1 MNVFMTIQA
10 LVFDVYGTL
19 FDVHSVKEQAEE
31 LYPEHGEAISKRWRE
46 KQLEYSFL
54 RQLNG
59 QYVPFSQV
67 TQDAL
72 RYTLLEL
79 KLHVTEEQITTLMET
94 YLTLDVYPEVSSVL
108 ETMAHKRLV
117 VFSNGSHDMLDPLIE
132 QSGLA
137 DRFEHL
143 VSVDDIKQYKP
154 APASYMHALNTL
166 GLKRE
171 EILFMSSNGWDIT
184 GAKSFGFK
192 TAWINRNGLPVEE
205 LNLDPDRIYDDLTGI
220 TEWQ

>member
-1 MNVFMTIQA
+1 MTIQA
-10 LVFDVYGTL
+10 LVLDVYGTL
-19 FDVHSVKEQAEE
+19 FDVHSVKEQAEA
-31 LYPEHGEAISKRWRE
+31 LYPDHGEAISKRWRE

-108 ETMAHKRLV
+108 ETMADKRLV

>member
-1 MNVFMTIQA
+1 MTIQA

-19 FDVHSVKEQAEE
+19 FDVHSVKEQAEA
-31 LYPEHGEAISKRWRE
+31 LYPDHGEAISKRWRE

-108 ETMAHKRLV
+108 ETMADKRLV

-154 APASYMHALNTL
+154 APASYMHSLNTL

>member
-1 MNVFMTIQA
+1 MTIQA

-19 FDVHSVKEQAEE
+19 FDVHSVKEQAEA
-31 LYPEHGEAISKRWRE
+31 LYPDHGEAISKRWRE
-46 KQLEYSFL
+46 KQLEYSFH

-108 ETMAHKRLV
+108 ETMADKRLV

-154 APASYMHALNTL
+154 APASYMHAINTL

>member
-1 MNVFMTIQA
+1 MTIQA

-19 FDVHSVKEQAEE
+19 FDVHSVKEQAEA
-31 LYPEHGEAISKRWRE
+31 LYPDHGEAISKRWRE

-108 ETMAHKRLV
+108 ETMADKRLV

-171 EILFMSSNGWDIT
+171 EVLFMSSNGWDIT